1 MVVAADAVFG
11 GAALPVFEERCTRWC
26 SAKQASVLKR
36 VDLSTLSS
44 TSSKSAM
51 LNVSWKRFIVLYM
64 SILTDVGRIPWRF
77 SISSGSCL
85 SLSMVWFVSSK
96 FGEKSVIFFV
106 PAGFSGSVAVFARPG
121 AQDIVK
127 YGFLQPFVLSC
138 FRPIPLSV
146 GPDGVWRGVR
156 GLSRCSLNGL
166 QFRRMNRVSAFSV
179 RITASMLKKKM
190 RFPVHRYRKIVYLL
204 LVFLMSEK

>member
-1 MVVAADAVFG
+1 MG
-11 GAALPVFEERCTRWC
+11 GGYRGGSVSRRELSVCCPWYGLFPANLAKNPSYSSSRPVF
-26 SAKQASVLKR
+26 R
-36 VDLSTLSS
+36 VRLQFSP
-44 TSSKSAM
+44 
-51 LNVSWKRFIVLYM
+51 
-64 SILTDVGRIPWRF
+64 GRR
-77 SISSGSCL
+77 
-85 SLSMVWFVSSK
+85 
-96 FGEKSVIFFV
+96 
-106 PAGFSGSVAVFARPG
+106 